1 MDEQCCK
8 SSDLLFSW
16 KAILLWCLP
25 VIALIV
31 GSYWQ
36 QGRLILWIPAFLVM
50 GVACLVNAGRCGRVH
65 CYITGPLS
73 FFAIGYVTLSEF
85 HVVPMDAGY
94 FLDSILGISIV
105 AFLIEIP
112 LGRYRKRV
120 LERIDT

>member
-1 MDEQCCK
+1 MDQQSCK

-36 QGRLILWIPAFLVM
+36 KGRIVLWIPAFLVM
-50 GVACLVNAGRCGRVH
+50 GVACLVNAGRWGRVH

-73 FFAIGYVTLSEF
+73 FLAIGYFILSES
-85 HVVPMDAGY
+85 HLAPMDAGC
-94 FLDSILGISIV
+94 FLDSILGISIL
-105 AFLIEIP
+105 AFLLEIP
-112 LGRYRKRV
+112 LGRYRKTA
-120 LERIDT
+120 LERIDI